1 MKLLI
6 DTNVILDVLLQREPF
21 CNSAEK
27 ILSLPKESGIEK
39 YFSASAV
46 TDVYYIAYRQIKNRE
61 VVRTLLGKV
70 LKTVKIATV
79 TSKDIHKAFDLNW
92 KDFEDS
98 VQYAVATSNNF
109 DGIVTRNM
117 QGFDGD
123 EVKIFTPE
131 EICKYVEENLKE

>member
-1 MKLLI
+1 MRLLI

-21 CNSAEK
+21 CAAAEK
-27 ILSLPKESGIEK
+27 VLSLPKENGVEK

-61 VVRTLLGKV
+61 TVRELLRRV
-70 LKTVKIATV
+70 LQTVKIATV
-79 TSKDIHKAFDLNW
+79 TAEDIHAAFALNW

-98 VQYAVATSNNF
+98 VQYSVAKSNRF

-117 QGFDGD
+117 QGFADD

-131 EICKYVEENLKE
+131 EICQYIEQRKE